1 MNRQQGR
8 IHEIIEQRL
17 QDGLSPLHLDVENES
32 SQHNVPVDSETHFRI
47 LVVSDAFEGR
57 RQVQCHQAVYG
68 LLNDL
73 IGKPV
78 HALALHTYGPSEWD
92 QASKAL
98 SSPACMGGS
107 NRQSID

>member
-8 IHEIIEQRL
+8 IQEIIEERL
-17 QDGLSPLHLDVENES
+17 REGLSPLHLDIENES
-32 SQHNVPVDSETHFRI
+32 NQHSVPSNSETHFRVV
-47 LVVSDAFEGR
+47 VVSDAFEGR

-78 HALALHTYGPSEWD
+78 HALALHTYGPSEWE
-92 QASKAL
+92 QAGKPMA
-98 SSPACMGGS
+98 SPECLGGAS
-107 NRQSID
+107 QSVH